1 MNRSAFPSLARC
13 AAAAFAAALALGC
26 AETVRTQAH
35 PALSERTGAIDEIA
49 VAPFRATGSLAVQ
62 SDPRLGPPPD
72 EAVVLVARQVSE
84 ALARRGIRV
93 IPPEDVA
100 RVLGPDALGAER
112 LIPLAV
118 ARAAHAEFGADA
130 VLIGEAWRYVER
142 SGEAA
147 GTLRPASVGFEV
159 TLYAAPG
166 GQKLWSG
173 VFDET
178 QRALGE
184 NVLNAGRYPGGGTRW
199 LTAEELL
206 RWGATETATAMPV
219 P

>member
-1 MNRSAFPSLARC
+1 VL
-13 AAAAFAAALALGC
+13 LG
-26 AETVRTQAH
+26 
-35 PALSERTGAIDEIA
+35 D
-49 VAPFRATGSLAVQ
+49 
-62 SDPRLGPPPD
+62 
-72 EAVVLVARQVSE
+72 
-84 ALARRGIRV
+84 
-93 IPPEDVA
+93 
-100 RVLGPDALGAER
+100 
-112 LIPLAV
+112 
-118 ARAAHAEFGADA
+118 
-130 VLIGEAWRYVER
+130 AWRYVER

-147 GTLRPASVGFEV
+147 GTLRPASIGFEV
-159 TLYAAPG
+159 TLYSAPG